1 MKKKPAKK
9 KARARKVATKL
20 LQAAVTLTD
29 IPAIGAYW
37 EGQGGVRVGENVGD
51 DGKVNGY
58 LVAASDK
65 DGNLAEVSGAY
76 GSYGKTIG
84 ASSYRDGEA
93 NTALMLKAGS
103 PVAKKIAAVKR
114 DGYEFFLASQ
124 CQTNLIRANL
134 PTKIKGIGW
143 VVTSTEASSCT
154 AWCQHFDDGYQGN
167 DDKDDDFRAF
177 AVRVVPIA
185 H

>member
-1 MKKKPAKK
+1 MKKKVAKK
-9 KARARKVATKL
+9 KARARKAAPKL

-58 LVAASDK
+58 LVAASDQ
-65 DGNLAEVSGAY
+65 DGNLVEISGAY

-114 DGYEFFLASQ
+114 DGHEFFLASQ

-143 VVTSTEASSCT
+143 VVTSTEASSHG
-154 AWCQHFDDGYQGN
+154 AWCQNFTNGDQLSNY
-167 DDKDDDFRAF
+167 KDNACRAF

>member
-1 MKKKPAKK
+1 MKKKIAKK
-9 KARARKVATKL
+9 KTMARKAAPKL
-20 LQAAVTLTD
+20 RQAAVILTD

-51 DGKVNGY
+51 DGKANGY

-65 DGNLAEVSGAY
+65 DGNLIEIVGSY

-84 ASSYRDGEA
+84 AGSYRDGES

-114 DGYEFFLASQ
+114 DGHDFFMASQ
-124 CQTNLIRANL
+124 CQTNMIRANL

-143 VVTSTEASSCT
+143 VLSSTEDSANY
-154 AWCQHFDDGYQGN
+154 AWCQNFGDGTQSDTRRDREY
-167 DDKDDDFRAF
+167 RAF
-177 AVRVVPIA
+177 AVRTVPFSK
-185 H
+185 